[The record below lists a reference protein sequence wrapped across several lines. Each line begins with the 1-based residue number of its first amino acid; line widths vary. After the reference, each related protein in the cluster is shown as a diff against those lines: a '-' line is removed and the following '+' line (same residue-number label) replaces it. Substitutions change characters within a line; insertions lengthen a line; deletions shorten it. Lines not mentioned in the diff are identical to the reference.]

1 MVVVCGG
8 ASHDG
13 KGLRFSVIDIDLTW
27 DVIEIFFPYYVNY
40 ADINNN
46 NNNSKSLCH
55 KMYAIQTHSLIDQ
68 LQEQFLD

>member
-8 ASHDG
+8 ASHNG
-13 KGLRFSVIDIDLTW
+13 KGLRFSVIYIDLTW

-46 NNNSKSLCH
+46 NDDNLSTIFSNKV
-55 KMYAIQTHSLIDQ
+55 MQ
-68 LQEQFLD
+68 L